1 MPSRMERRGGIELNI
16 GQMVRGLI
24 GDAKAGDAK
33 QLELKSGQVVRGVV
47 TQVSDDGQEAVV
59 NIQGVQV
66 KAKLETPLAPGQ
78 TTMLQVQ
85 PETSSGMVVLKPLQ
99 ASLNVPIPEQSMGEI
114 LKSVGLP
121 DQKWSRELVQLMQQ
135 NGVPLTKENA
145 EQFRTIMANNPQ
157 NISQEQWMQASAL
170 AFKRGL
176 PLTQETVKAL
186 HQVLFGKSLPQ
197 LLTTLQ
203 GQLADALDLV
213 ERASSATREGSAAPQ
228 QAAGGAGSAQAPA
241 AAGGARAGS
250 TPLLL
255 TQAAAVL
262 RELAAVAQPAAPA
275 PSGAA
280 GTAAAPLAGAQVA
293 PGADAPSAAAPG
305 GAPASPGAPAAAA
318 ASTAAAATAQA
329 AAAKPLPAATTAAQG
344 AAPAAT
350 PMPSTHTGAQ
360 GSITQPTNGHALEQS
375 TRGAAQSSAPT
386 TASTVPLAQTSAEM
400 VASDAQAAKPASE
413 PWIGRV
419 LKLLGVE
426 HEQLTW
432 KSLDG
437 TPKGTPATASAS
449 GDTPAPNAALPTT
462 SQESIKSGK
471 LMANAHMQ
479 LDLSLENLASPHPT
493 AAGTTSNPENLK
505 SVLMQLL
512 QADDVPTV
520 IKDTA
525 QQLVQQI
532 TGQQLMLSNDR
543 TAAFAHVSLF
553 IPLTTEDG
561 RETATVHIQTRKG
574 KRGELDAGNCH
585 LWFDLQL
592 QALGRTIA
600 DVQVVDKIVS
610 LKLHNDQAWLGEW
623 VQERRP
629 DMEQALDA
637 IGYQLISLST
647 APLPEKPDASVPI
660 DMPND
665 NPARPYTP
673 SSYRG
678 VDLRI

>member
-1 MPSRMERRGGIELNI
+1 MNI
-16 GQMVRGLI
+16 GQMVRGLM
-24 GDAKAGDAK
+24 GDVKAGDAK

-47 TQVSDDGQEAVV
+47 SQVSDDGQEAVM
-59 NIQGVQV
+59 NINGVQV
-66 KAKLETPLAPGQ
+66 KAKLESPLAPGQ

-85 PETSSGMVVLKPLQ
+85 PETSNGMVVLKPLQ
-99 ASLNVPIPEQSMGEI
+99 ASPNVPIPEQSMGDV

-145 EQFRTIMANNPQ
+145 ETLRNLMGNLPQ
-157 NISQEQWMQASAL
+157 GVSQEQWMQASAL

-197 LLTTLQ
+197 LLVTLQ

-213 ERASSATREGSAAPQ
+213 DRASSATREGSAAPQ

-262 RELAAVAQPAAPA
+262 RELAAAAQPAAPA
-275 PSGAA
+275 PSGTA
-280 GTAAAPLAGAQVA
+280 GTAAGPQAGAQAA
-293 PGADAPSAAAPG
+293 PGANAPSAAAPM
-305 GAPASPGAPAAAA
+305 GAPAPQGAPAASA

-329 AAAKPLPAATTAAQG
+329 AATTAAQG
-344 AAPAAT
+344 AAPAASSAPVPAARPAASG
-350 PMPSTHTGAQ
+350 PMTMPMNGMTAEQPSTRTIAA
-360 GSITQPTNGHALEQS
+360 SVQS
-375 TRGAAQSSAPT
+375 SSGTAQSSAPA
-386 TASTVPLAQTSAEM
+386 TAASIPLAQASAEM
-400 VASDAQAAKPASE
+400 LASDAQAPKPTSE

-437 TPKGTPATASAS
+437 APKGSPATATTSL
-449 GDTPAPNAALPTT
+449 DPAPPNAAILA
-462 SQESIKSGK
+462 SGQEGIKSGK
-471 LMANAHMQ
+471 FMADALIRQDIQ
-479 LDLSLENLASPHPT
+479 LGNGTPPHPS
-493 AAGTTSNPENLK
+493 AAGTTSAPENLK

-512 QADDVPTV
+512 QADDIPSAM
-520 IKDTA
+520 KDTA

-543 TAAFAHVSLF
+543 SSTFAHVSLF
-553 IPLTTEDG
+553 IPLTTKDG
-561 RETATVHIQTRKG
+561 KETATVHIQTRKG

-600 DVQVVDKIVS
+600 DVQVVDNIVS
-610 LKLHNDQAWLGEW
+610 LKFHNDQAWLGEW
-623 VQERRP
+623 MQERRS
-629 DMEQALDA
+629 DMEQALDR
-637 IGYQLISLST
+637 IGYQLISLQT
-647 APLPEKPDASVPI
+647 APLPEKPDVSVPI
-660 DMPND
+660 DMPSD
-665 NPARPYTP
+665 NPARPFTP
-673 SSYRG
+673 SSYKG
-678 VDLRI
+678 VDLRV